1 MVEPSPPQPQPPSQ
15 KSTSNIPV
23 SPSSVKIVLPTNTVN
38 TGIKTGVTDVGPS
51 VKSILE
57 AAKNNANIVSS
68 SRDVAGLKTSPPP
81 THVIAL
87 YDNEVQ

>member
-1 MVEPSPPQPQPPSQ
+1 M
-15 KSTSNIPV
+15 
-23 SPSSVKIVLPTNTVN
+23 LPTNTVN
-38 TGIKTGVTDVGPS
+38 TGIKTGTDVGPS

-68 SRDVAGLKTSPPP
+68 SRDVAGVKTSPPP